1 MQSSSSHVRVHLCG
15 GHSFFC
21 REKFFAI
28 VQETTQQHFKAHL
41 DKLLKHL
48 TTTATVTDD
57 TIRGL
62 FFGDY
67 MIPGAE
73 PRVYDEVSDFK
84 ELTSAVEK

>member
-1 MQSSSSHVRVHLCG
+1 MINKSLSI
-15 GHSFFC
+15 F

-28 VQETTQQHFKAHL
+28 VHDTTQQHFKAHL

-48 TTTATVTDD
+48 TTVGTVTDD
-57 TIRGL
+57 TIRSL

-67 MIPGAE
+67 MIPGAD

-84 ELTSAVEK
+84 ELTTTIET